1 MTHMTPAEQIRNNI
15 LELETA
21 LVETQPRFSVIL
33 RDIHSMLKANP
44 DVVTILSE
52 EEIGVVV
59 SGLKRQTNIE
69 IAVKS
74 SSTRGARVK
83 SMSLDDL

>member
-1 MTHMTPAEQIRNNI
+1 MTPAEQIRNNI